1 METMH
6 VKMVFESYVVY
17 VNGKEKLR
25 TDFKKAATD
34 YCSQLSLYF
43 SDRGYNDCCII
54 TTEIALA
61 KCEVV
66 SCRYTN
72 NSRHGE
78 KAGKTYYRVYVND
91 EFIKELSFKPQ
102 PMALINA
109 IAPNLDWK
117 KIKINHPARSERGVQ
132 NQK

>member
-6 VKMVFESYVVY
+6 VKMVFKSYVVY

-61 KCEVV
+61 ECEVV
-66 SCRYTN
+66 RCSYTN

-91 EFIKELSFKPQ
+91 EFVKELSFNPKD
-102 PMALINA
+102 MTLINA
-109 IAPNLDWK
+109 VAPGLDWK
-117 KIKINHPARSERGVQ
+117 KIED
-132 NQK
+132 